1 MPLSTTTLRDRRRQV
16 VLRHSPLDVAVA
28 GDMKDVEKRLGA
40 GADPGVEDPAGKPSL
55 HDAAKLCRPELAE
68 LLLKHGADPNAIDN
82 QGKTPLYYAAVFC
95 CVEVAELLLR
105 HGADVKRGN
114 PLYEAV
120 SGGCRAVAEL
130 LLRHGADPN
139 MEDGW
144 GIPLYAAVWRRDAG
158 LVELLLRHGADPNV
172 RDSAGNTAL
181 HRAAENGVVDVAA
194 VLLRYGADPN
204 ARNRE
209 GRTPLH
215 VAAERCRA
223 DLVEL
228 LLRHGGDPNARSAR
242 GGTPLYYAANC
253 GVEVVRILLA
263 AGAAP
268 DAEAAAEAA
277 ERCRFDVLDLFP
289 DISAAAGVLLR
300 SCGGGGVE
308 YLCRRGVLHPF
319 LCAAAADDA
328 VAVEELL
335 KQGADPN
342 MRDPLGRTALHI
354 AAELCRPNAA
364 KTLLAHGADPNARD
378 ERGRT
383 PLHHAACLDVAD
395 LLIRYGA
402 DVNAGDGEGY
412 TPATHAFM
420 RGDLDLAAF
429 LLAHGAVADVEAAES
444 PDGVALAGDGI
455 PAGEALLQA
464 VVFAEEV
471 DAVYLLLSR
480 GADPNV
486 RGWRGQTPL
495 HLAIVYEG
503 TSNCRMKAVWLLLK
517 HGADP
522 NARDEHGKTPLHY
535 AAKHCMPN
543 LVELL
548 LKHGADPNARDAE
561 GRTPLYLVFERAAG
575 NRWERVMAELT
586 AAALLR
592 HGADPNARDSEGRT
606 PLHYAAARNSLYLKA
621 AEVLVRHGADVNARD
636 RLGRTPLYYA
646 EDGSAVEYLIRRG
659 ADPNVRDA
667 EGKTPLHHA
676 VASGRRWAAKAL
688 VEAGAEVDEDLAA
701 ALRLT
706 PLHLAALR
714 GDAEEAERLLSRGA
728 DPNARDVFGR
738 TPLHYAAARNHK
750 AVAELLL
757 KHGADPNA
765 EDGETPLDL
774 AAKWCAA
781 ETGALLAAYGSGPF
795 TLSYAVEAGCVD
807 LVKALPP
814 VDLKQALFAAAWFC
828 DVDVARVLLE
838 RGAEADALEA
848 ALESAVAAGCVE
860 VVELL
865 LSMGA
870 RLRAG
875 LFSLAEDFRRGEV
888 VKVLAKYADKE
899 TLEKALSNCFVM
911 ALAVKT
917 PEEAARLLGRGAS
930 GCRAR
935 EVEPLLNLGV
945 DPNLRDEEGLTPLH
959 RALMHNDLYNAE
971 VVDLLLRRGADPNVR
986 GRDGNT
992 PLHLAA
998 EFNRVQAVALLLKHG
1013 ADPDAR
1019 NARGETPLHIAAG
1032 EGRYAVAYLLL
1043 QHGADPNA
1051 RDAEGNTP
1059 LHRVAANC
1067 RYALAQLLIQHGA
1080 DPNAK
1085 NNQDKTPADL
1095 LNCPKMARAFR
1106 RLSSGDPR

>member
-1 MPLSTTTLRDRRRQV
+1 VLVDAVRRG
-16 VLRHSPLDVAVA
+16 DVQEVA
-28 GDMKDVEKRLGA
+28 RLLAA
-40 GADPGVEDPAGKPSL
+40 GADPNVRDPDGETPLHIAAEQCRADLAELLLRHGADPNAKNVRGETPLHRAVWERCGAVVELLLRRGADPNAR
-55 HDAAKLCRPELAE
+55 DADGETPFHKAVSVGDVALVE
-68 LLLKHGADPNAIDN
+68 LLLKHGADPNARDKE
-82 QGKTPLYYAAVFC
+82 GWTPFHHAGR
-95 CVEVAELLLR
+95 VE
-105 HGADVKRGN
+105 
-114 PLYEAV
+114 
-120 SGGCRAVAEL
+120 
-130 LLRHGADPN
+130 
-139 MEDGW
+139 
-144 GIPLYAAVWRRDAG
+144 
-158 LVELLLRHGADPNV
+158 LVEL
-172 RDSAGNTAL
+172 
-181 HRAAENGVVDVAA
+181 
-194 VLLRYGADPN
+194 LLRYGADPN
-204 ARNRE
+204 ARTDAGVTLLHSAAISGNVKLAEILLSRGADPNARAADGATPLHIATGKLRTYPQE
-209 GRTPLH
+209 EVCHPDFVRLLLSYGADLNIRDGDGRTPLH
-215 VAAERCRA
+215 
-223 DLVEL
+223 
-228 LLRHGGDPNARSAR
+228 
-242 GGTPLYYAANC
+242 YAARDGC
-253 GVEVVRILLA
+253 VEVVRILLA
-263 AGAAP
+263 AGAVP

-300 SCGGGGVE
+300 KCGGGGVE
-308 YLCRRGVLHPF
+308 YLCRRGVLHPL
-319 LCAAAADDA
+319 LCAVAADDA

-335 KQGADPN
+335 KQGVDPGV
-342 MRDPLGRTALHI
+342 RDPLGRTALHI
-354 AAELCRPNAA
+354 AAELCRTNAA
-364 KTLLAHGADPNARD
+364 KALLAHGTDPNERD
-378 ERGRT
+378 AYGRT
-383 PLHHAACLDVAD
+383 PLHRAACLDVAD

-402 DVNAGDGEGY
+402 DVNARDGEGY

-503 TSNCRMKAVWLLLK
+503 TSNCRTGAVWLLLK
-517 HGADP
+517 
-522 NARDEHGKTPLHY
+522 
-535 AAKHCMPN
+535 
-543 LVELL
+543 
-548 LKHGADPNARDAE
+548 
-561 GRTPLYLVFERAAG
+561 
-575 NRWERVMAELT
+575 
-586 AAALLR
+586 

-606 PLHYAAARNSLYLKA
+606 PLHYAAARSSLHLKA

-646 EDGSAVEYLIRRG
+646 EDGGTVEYLIRRG

-714 GDAEEAERLLSRGA
+714 GDAAEVERLLNSGA
-728 DPNARDVFGR
+728 DPNVRDVFGR

-757 KHGADPNA
+757 SRGADPNA

-781 ETGALLAAYGSGPF
+781 ETGALLAAYGLGPF

-814 VDLKQALFAAAWFC
+814 VDLKQALSAAAWFC
-828 DVDVARVLLE
+828 DVDVARALLE

-865 LSMGA
+865 LSRGA

-875 LFSLAEDFRRGEV
+875 LFSLAQDFRRGEV
-888 VKVLAKYADKE
+888 VKVLAKYADE
-899 TLEKALSNCFVM
+899 QTLEKALSN
-911 ALAVKT
+911 
-917 PEEAARLLGRGAS
+917 AS
-930 GCRAR
+930 SWRWWSR
-935 EVEPLLNLGV
+935 
-945 DPNLRDEEGLTPLH
+945 R
-959 RALMHNDLYNAE
+959 RRR
-971 VVDLLLRRGADPNVR
+971 RRGSSAEEP
-986 GRDGNT
+986 
-992 PLHLAA
+992 LAA
-998 EFNRVQAVALLLKHG
+998 EPSRWSRF
-1013 ADPDAR
+1013 
-1019 NARGETPLHIAAG
+1019 
-1032 EGRYAVAYLLL
+1032 
-1043 QHGADPNA
+1043 
-1051 RDAEGNTP
+1051 
-1059 LHRVAANC
+1059 
-1067 RYALAQLLIQHGA
+1067 
-1080 DPNAK
+1080 
-1085 NNQDKTPADL
+1085 
-1095 LNCPKMARAFR
+1095 
-1106 RLSSGDPR
+1106 

>member
-1 MPLSTTTLRDRRRQV
+1 
-16 VLRHSPLDVAVA
+16 
-28 GDMKDVEKRLGA
+28 
-40 GADPGVEDPAGKPSL
+40 
-55 HDAAKLCRPELAE
+55 
-68 LLLKHGADPNAIDN
+68 
-82 QGKTPLYYAAVFC
+82 
-95 CVEVAELLLR
+95 
-105 HGADVKRGN
+105 
-114 PLYEAV
+114 
-120 SGGCRAVAEL
+120 
-130 LLRHGADPN
+130 
-139 MEDGW
+139 
-144 GIPLYAAVWRRDAG
+144 
-158 LVELLLRHGADPNV
+158 VELLLRHGADPNV

-181 HRAAENGVVDVAA
+181 HRAAENGVTDVVA

-204 ARNRE
+204 ARNKE

-215 VAAERCRA
+215 VAAERCRR
-223 DLVEL
+223 DVVEL
-228 LLRHGGDPNARSAR
+228 LLRHGADPNARSAR
-242 GGTPLYYAANC
+242 GATPLYYAANC
-253 GVEVVRILLA
+253 GVEVVRILLV

-268 DAEAAAEAA
+268 DAKAAVAAA

-300 SCGGGGVE
+300 SCGDRGME
-308 YLCRRGVLHPF
+308 YLCRRGVLHPLF
-319 LCAAAADDA
+319 CAAAADDA
-328 VAVEELL
+328 EAVEKWL
-335 KQGADPN
+335 KAGADLGV
-342 MRDPLGRTALHI
+342 RDPLGRTALHI
-354 AAELCRPNAA
+354 AAELCRADAA
-364 KTLLAHGADPNARD
+364 KALLAHGADPNARD
-378 ERGRT
+378 ADGDA
-383 PLHHAACLDVAD
+383 PLHRAVCLDVAD
-395 LLIRYGA
+395 LLIRYGV
-402 DVNAGDGEGY
+402 DVNARDGEGY
-412 TPATHAFM
+412 TPATRAFM

-429 LLAHGAVADVEAAES
+429 LLSHGATADVEAAES

-503 TSNCRMKAVWLLLK
+503 TSNCRTGAVWLLLR

-535 AAKHCMPN
+535 AAEHCMPD

-561 GRTPLYLVFERAAG
+561 GRTPLYTVFERAAG

-586 AAALLR
+586 AAALLL
-592 HGADPNARDSEGRT
+592 HGTDPNARDSEGRT
-606 PLHYAAARNSLYLKA
+606 PLHYAAARGSLHLKA

-646 EDGSAVEYLIRRG
+646 EDGDTVEYLIRRG

-676 VASGRRWAAKAL
+676 VASERRWAAEAL
-688 VEAGAEVDEDLAA
+688 VEAGAEVDEDLAVS
-701 ALRLT
+701 LRLT

-714 GDAEEAERLLSRGA
+714 GGAEEVERLLNSGA

-757 KHGADPNA
+757 SRGADPNA
-765 EDGETPLDL
+765 KDNGGETPLDL

-781 ETGALLAAYGSGPF
+781 ETGAPLAAYGLGPF
-795 TLSYAVEAGCVD
+795 TLSHAVEAGCVD

-814 VDLKQALFAAAWFC
+814 VYHKQALSAAAWFC

-865 LSMGA
+865 LSWGA
-870 RLRAG
+870 RMGAG

-888 VKVLAKYADKE
+888 VEVLAKYADKQ

-917 PEEAARLLGRGAS
+917 PEEAVRLLGRGAAS
-930 GCRAR
+930 CRAL

-959 RALMHNDLYNAE
+959 RALIHNNPYNAE
-971 VVDLLLRRGADPNVR
+971 VVDLLLSRGADPNVR
-986 GRDGNT
+986 GRDGNA

-998 EFNRVQAVALLLKHG
+998 EFNRVQTAALLLKHG
-1013 ADPDAR
+1013 ADPNAV

-1051 RDAEGNTP
+1051 RDAEGNAP
-1059 LHRVAANC
+1059 LHRAAANC

-1085 NNQDKTPADL
+1085 NNEGKTPADL
-1095 LNCPKMARAFR
+1095 LNCPGKMRVFK
-1106 RLSSGDPR
+1106 RLFSGAWR

>member
-1 MPLSTTTLRDRRRQV
+1 
-16 VLRHSPLDVAVA
+16 
-28 GDMKDVEKRLGA
+28 MKDVEKRLGA
-40 GADPGVEDPAGKPSL
+40 GADPDVEDPAGEASL
-55 HDAAKLCRPELAE
+55 HDAAKLCSPELAE
-68 LLLKHGADPNAIDN
+68 LLLS
-82 QGKTPLYYAAVFC
+82 
-95 CVEVAELLLR
+95 R
-105 HGADVKRGN
+105 
-114 PLYEAV
+114 
-120 SGGCRAVAEL
+120 
-130 LLRHGADPN
+130 
-139 MEDGW
+139 
-144 GIPLYAAVWRRDAG
+144 
-158 LVELLLRHGADPNV
+158 
-172 RDSAGNTAL
+172 
-181 HRAAENGVVDVAA
+181 
-194 VLLRYGADPN
+194 
-204 ARNRE
+204 
-209 GRTPLH
+209 
-215 VAAERCRA
+215 
-223 DLVEL
+223 
-228 LLRHGGDPNARSAR
+228 
-242 GGTPLYYAANC
+242 
-253 GVEVVRILLA
+253 
-263 AGAAP
+263 
-268 DAEAAAEAA
+268 
-277 ERCRFDVLDLFP
+277 
-289 DISAAAGVLLR
+289 
-300 SCGGGGVE
+300 
-308 YLCRRGVLHPF
+308 
-319 LCAAAADDA
+319 
-328 VAVEELL
+328 
-335 KQGADPN
+335 
-342 MRDPLGRTALHI
+342 
-354 AAELCRPNAA
+354 
-364 KTLLAHGADPNARD
+364 GADPNARD
-378 ERGRT
+378 AEGRT
-383 PLHHAACLDVAD
+383 PLHRAACLDVAD

-402 DVNAGDGEGY
+402 DVNVRDGEGY

-429 LLAHGAVADVEAAES
+429 LLSHGAVADVEAAES

-503 TSNCRMKAVWLLLK
+503 TSNCRTGAVWLLLK

-522 NARDEHGKTPLHY
+522 NTRDEHGKTPLHY
-535 AAKHCMPN
+535 AAEHCMPD

-575 NRWERVMAELT
+575 DRWERVMAELT

-606 PLHYAAARNSLYLKA
+606 PLHYAAARGSLYLEA
-621 AEVLVRHGADVNARD
+621 AEVLVRHGTDVNARD
-636 RLGRTPLYYA
+636 RLGRTPLHYA
-646 EDGSAVEYLIRRG
+646 KDGGTVEYLIRRG

-676 VASGRRWAAKAL
+676 VASGRLWAAKAL

-714 GDAEEAERLLSRGA
+714 GSAEEVERLLSRGA
-728 DPNARDVFGR
+728 DPNARDVLGR
-738 TPLHYAAARNHK
+738 TPLHYAAARNRK

-757 KHGADPNA
+757 SRGADPNTK
-765 EDGETPLDL
+765 DGETPLDL

-781 ETGALLAAYGSGPF
+781 ETGALLAAYGLGPL
-795 TLSYAVEAGCVD
+795 TLGYAVEAGCVD

-814 VDLKQALFAAAWFC
+814 VDLKQALSAAAWFC
-828 DVDVARVLLE
+828 DVDVARALLE

-860 VVELL
+860 VMELL
-865 LSMGA
+865 LSRGA
-870 RLRAG
+870 RMGAG

-888 VKVLAKYADKE
+888 VKVLAKYADRQ

-911 ALAVKT
+911 ALVVKT
-917 PEEAARLLGRGAS
+917 PEEAARLLGRGAA

-935 EVEPLLNLGV
+935 EVESLLNLGV

-959 RALMHNDLYNAE
+959 RALMHNNPYNAE
-971 VVDLLLRRGADPNVR
+971 VVDLLLSRGADPNAR

-998 EFNRVQAVALLLKHG
+998 EFNRVQAAALLLKHG
-1013 ADPDAR
+1013 ADPNVR

-1032 EGRYAVAYLLL
+1032 RGRYAVASMLLK
-1043 QHGADPNA
+1043 HGADPNT

-1059 LHRVAANC
+1059 LHRAAANC
-1067 RYALAQLLIQHGA
+1067 RYALAQLLVQHGA
-1080 DPNAK
+1080 DPNAR
-1085 NNQDKTPADL
+1085 NNEGKTPADL
-1095 LNCPKMARAFR
+1095 LNCPGMMRAFR
-1106 RLSSGDPR
+1106 RLFSGAQR